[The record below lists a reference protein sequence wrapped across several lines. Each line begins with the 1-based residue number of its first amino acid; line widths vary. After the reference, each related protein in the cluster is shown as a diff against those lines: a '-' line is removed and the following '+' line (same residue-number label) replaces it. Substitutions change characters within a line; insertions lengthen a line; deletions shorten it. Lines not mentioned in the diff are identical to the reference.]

1 MIRSAAYRIAIVS
14 SIAYALATIA
24 LGLIVYLAAHAT
36 SVHQVNDRLT
46 SEAAQLVS
54 VFDAQGRSGL
64 IEAIHQRQTEDP
76 TNQLAYA
83 LFAPDG
89 RRLNGNRIVAIPP
102 PGLHNIFFRDPH
114 RKPDLARALTLK
126 LHDGAFLAVAAD
138 TDPTERI
145 DSTIV
150 TLFGVAFAGVLLIGA
165 LGAFVLGRYLR
176 QRLSVMNRTA
186 EAIMAGN
193 LDQRIAIGAHD
204 DEFDRLA
211 GVLNRM
217 LDRITGL
224 LENLRQVSGDVAH
237 DLRTPLARLRHGLE
251 NGLNHGHVPD
261 ERDAALEHAIRQS
274 DDVLALFAALL
285 RISEVEAGN
294 LRQAFAPVDLSKLV
308 RDTAESYAP
317 AIEDGIRHFLCDVE
331 DGIVIPGDRELL
343 AQALVNLLDNAQ
355 IHTPLGT
362 TIRLDLA
369 RHAGGVSLSVS
380 DNGFGVPSQDM
391 ARLTRRFTRL
401 DASRTRPGHGLGLAL
416 VDAIARMHHATLL
429 LTDNAPGL
437 CVTIDFAPAP

>member
-46 SEAAQLVS
+46 SDAAQLVS
-54 VFDAQGRSGL
+54 IFNAQGRNGL
-64 IEAIHQRQTEDP
+64 IDAIHQRQPEDP

-89 RRLNGNRIVAIPP
+89 QRITGRWIVEAPG
-102 PGLHNIFFRDPH
+102 PGLHNIIFFRNPQ
-114 RKPDLARALTLK
+114 REPDLARALTLR
-126 LHDGAFLAVAAD
+126 LNDGSLLVVAAD

-150 TLFGVAFAGVLLIGA
+150 ALFGAAFAGVALIGA
-165 LGAFVLGRYLR
+165 LGAFVLGRYLQR
-176 QRLSVMNRTA
+176 RLSVMSTTA

-193 LDQRIAIGAHD
+193 LNQRIAIGSRN

-217 LDRITGL
+217 LDRITVL
-224 LENLRQVSGDVAH
+224 LENLRQVSSDVAH
-237 DLRTPLARLRHGLE
+237 DLRTPLARLRNGLE
-251 NGLNHGHVPD
+251 NGLNHGHARD
-261 ERDAALEHAIRQS
+261 ERDVALERAIHQS

-285 RISEVEAGN
+285 RISEVETGS
-294 LRQAFAPVDLSKLV
+294 LRQAFAPVNLSKLV

-317 AIEDGIRHFLCDVE
+317 AIEEGGRHFRCSVQ
-331 DGIVIPGDRELL
+331 DGIVITGDRELL

-355 IHTPLGT
+355 IHTPFGT
-362 TIRLDLA
+362 TIQLDLT
-369 RHAGGVSLSVS
+369 RGAGVLLSVS
-380 DNGFGVPSQDM
+380 DNGFGVPSQDIE
-391 ARLTRRFTRL
+391 RLTRRFMRL

-416 VDAIARMHHATLL
+416 VDAIARMHYATLL
-429 LTDNAPGL
+429 ITNNLPGL
-437 CVTIDFAPAP
+437 RVTIDFATPL